1 MSTTLW
7 LVVVGSA
14 IVTALIKGFGPVT
27 IGGRELPAWS
37 AGVIGLMAP
46 ALLAALVVV
55 SALTDGK
62 SIAVGPADRGRG
74 RGGRGAVARRE
85 RAGDG
90 GRGGCRDGGRA
101 RPGLTPCESELIP
114 IFPAVPPRLGA
125 PRAIASRGR

>member
-62 SIAVGPADRGRG
+62 SIAVGPQTAGVAAAG
-74 RGGRGAVARRE
+74 VALWRGANVLVTVVVAVVVTAGV
-85 RAGDG
+85 RA
-90 GRGGCRDGGRA
+90 
-101 RPGLTPCESELIP
+101 
-114 IFPAVPPRLGA
+114 LG
-125 PRAIASRGR
+125 